1 MSDREQCLPY
11 KGGAADRVVRDRGG
25 RVIAAAA
32 DAAAAEEED
41 FGRVRAWVTDLA
53 RLRAQ
58 KFCRCSEEVN
68 SDMYLGA

>member
-32 DAAAAEEED
+32 AVKEED
-41 FGRVRAWVTDLA
+41 FVRPCVGWGFGAIT
-53 RLRAQ
+53 RAEILPM
-58 KFCRCSEEVN
+58 SGE
-68 SDMYLGA
+68 D

>member
-32 DAAAAEEED
+32 AAAAEEEED
-41 FGRVRAWVTDLA
+41 FVRVRAWVTDLA

-68 SDMYLGA
+68 SDM